1 MAQRPQFDSRQ
12 KFVIARE
19 LKFAGRLFKEGQEF
33 PWRRIGCSVRRLGQL
48 YNARKLNM
56 LEAQSPVTEE
66 KLLAMEPEV
75 KPVVEEVKK
84 EVVDASKIDAPA
96 ADEVEAS
103 TEVADKP
110 KKDKKPKLTDEQKA
124 KKNAR
129 RKAARKAAKLAEAK
143 GE

>member
-56 LEAQSPVTEE
+56 LDAQSPVTEE

-75 KPVVEEVKK
+75 KPVEKATKV
-84 EVVDASKIDAPA
+84 VVDASKIDAPA